1 MANITLKKNPVQTNG
16 DLPKGKA
23 PNFILVDKDLKDRSL
38 QEFLG
43 KKVLLSTNPSLDTAV
58 CATTTKTL
66 NEMAKKHPDLMILII
81 TKDLPFAQKR
91 FCEQE
96 KLQNILTLS
105 MMRGDHFAKDYG
117 LFVQDGP
124 LQGLIA
130 RAVLLLDEKHSI
142 LYSELVSEITDE
154 PNYEKLQKALR

>member
-1 MANITLKKNPVQTNG
+1 MAHITLKQNPTQTNG

-23 PNFILVDKDLKDRSL
+23 PHFTLVDKDLKDRSL

-58 CATTTKTL
+58 CATTTKHL
-66 NEMAKKHPDLMILII
+66 NDLAKKNPDLMVLII

-105 MMRGDHFAKDYG
+105 MMRDDHFAKDYG
-117 LFVQDGP
+117 LFIENGP
-124 LQGLIA
+124 LKGLIA
-130 RAVLLLDEKHSI
+130 RAVLLLDEQHSVV
-142 LYSELVSEITDE
+142 YSELVLEITNE
-154 PNYEKLQKALR
+154 PNYERLQQALS